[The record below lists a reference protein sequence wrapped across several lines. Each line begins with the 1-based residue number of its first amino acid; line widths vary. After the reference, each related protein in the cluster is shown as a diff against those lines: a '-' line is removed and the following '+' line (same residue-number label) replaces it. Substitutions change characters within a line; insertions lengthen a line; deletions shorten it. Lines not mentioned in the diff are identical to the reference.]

1 MWEEEDDDLTNKE
14 VSPLTDFHE
23 AFTSFNSS
31 TTTCTNATKYYES
44 RQEKKEIQFGS
55 VQVRSYDLWIT
66 DDHDE
71 DENHEE
77 EKDDGSLFSSLR
89 RSLHVGNQVEQE
101 SHLSCSISI
110 RKDVLSKD
118 LLLDWTYYQHEE
130 EQIDDY
136 EARNCSFCNDK
147 HCIVFDDSDFLQ
159 KAAEELELTS
169 PEEARKKKKK
179 KEVKSVTFGIVQI
192 RQFDL
197 IVGHNPSTRKGP
209 SIDFDWTFEELQDI
223 PLDQFEMRRKEIRRS
238 PCSNK
243 EKLFLLPQD
252 RKKILRKWGYT
263 KKDFRKARNDVSA
276 IRKQMKKTI
285 KEEMKKVN
293 KEQRQLQ
300 MLLRRSA

>member
-1 MWEEEDDDLTNKE
+1 MWEEEEDDLTNEE

-44 RQEKKEIQFGS
+44 RQEKKEIEFGC
-55 VQVRSYDLWIT
+55 VQVRSYDLWIN
-66 DDHDE
+66 DDQE
-71 DENHEE
+71 EGNHEE
-77 EKDDGSLFSSLR
+77 KKDDGNLFSSLR
-89 RSLHVGNQVEQE
+89 RSLHAGNQVEQG
-101 SHLSCSISI
+101 SHLRCSVSI

-136 EARNCSFCNDK
+136 EAKNCSFCNDN
-147 HCIVFDDSDFLQ
+147 HCIFDDSDFLQ
-159 KAAEELELTS
+159 KAKEEELTS
-169 PEEARKKKKK
+169 PQEATKKKKK
-179 KEVKSVTFGIVQI
+179 DVKSVTFGIVQI

-209 SIDFDWTFEELQDI
+209 SIDFDWTFKELQDI

-238 PCSNK
+238 PCSNE

-252 RKKILRKWGYT
+252 RTKILRKWGYT

-285 KEEMKKVN
+285 KEEMKKVK